1 MDLKELHE
9 FVRSEDHR
17 LRDLYPEQTHKERIL
32 SRMCKLTEETGELA
46 EQVLKTLAM
55 QRKEKMID
63 VKKEDLEEEL
73 VDVLIT
79 AFLLSEILEV
89 NIDDAIEKK
98 VNKIKNRAA
107 VRKRA
112 ANANICAI
120 AANIS

>member
-98 VNKIKNRAA
+98 VNKIKNRNY
-107 VRKRA
+107 K
-112 ANANICAI
+112 
-120 AANIS
+120 